1 MFFIPSFLEQVS
13 LEGHFATNFY
23 QNLTVIEKSVQ
34 NKKYQTLSQQTLL
47 LSLLRP
53 RTNILWVILKF
64 YDLFWISPCTMPKKE
79 SNKMYQ
85 HSKFLEYI
93 GSFLST
99 FFKTKKATSSLIS
112 SSKEQLRKKDIG
124 PIRNV

>member
-1 MFFIPSFLEQVS
+1 
-13 LEGHFATNFY
+13 
-23 QNLTVIEKSVQ
+23 
-34 NKKYQTLSQQTLL
+34 
-47 LSLLRP
+47 
-53 RTNILWVILKF
+53 
-64 YDLFWISPCTMPKKE
+64 MPKKE